1 MTASIGSV
9 IEKHLIPDKHNDR
22 RLLWIS
28 ALCMTTFFYYLIYLT
43 RIPPDS
49 FLTDA
54 LTVLCMMMSA
64 YSRVLAL
71 RYLPFSPIWPEKVQS
86 IIKIEHLICF
96 ALEVVLNAEFS
107 FPVLTDEAL
116 EILLHIT
123 AFIIL
128 GIVLTNIAVLFY
140 VACTVDVLR
149 NENTNVTFSANVVSV
164 IMVALFIPLI
174 LFIAMLPFNA
184 PEFYVN
190 LAGFVLPLLTWHP
203 FMLPTK

>member
-1 MTASIGSV
+1 MTG
-9 IEKHLIPDKHNDR
+9 
-22 RLLWIS
+22 
-28 ALCMTTFFYYLIYLT
+28 
-43 RIPPDS
+43 
-49 FLTDA
+49 
-54 LTVLCMMMSA
+54 
-64 YSRVLAL
+64 
-71 RYLPFSPIWPEKVQS
+71 
-86 IIKIEHLICF
+86 
-96 ALEVVLNAEFS
+96 
-107 FPVLTDEAL
+107 EAL

-128 GIVLTNIAVLFY
+128 GIVSTNIAVLFY

-149 NENTNVTFSANVVSV
+149 NEVTNVTFSADVVSI
-164 IMVALFIPLI
+164 IMVPLFKPPI